1 MINLLLILHFSKL
14 KYQNMNK
21 DIQLFGMGNG
31 LVDLQYNISE
41 DTMSDFGMLKGE
53 MHLIDDEERSR
64 IIHYFKNYKYNIC
77 SGGSAANSIIAFSQL
92 GGKAA
97 YSTVLGDDLFGNFY
111 ASEFSQLGIILDAEL
126 LPEKSTGTCYV
137 FIAPDSERTMLT
149 YLGATALFSPKNV
162 SEELIK
168 RSQWIYIEG
177 YKFSQQSST
186 EAVNYAMSLAKKHNT
201 KIAFTFSDV
210 FITENFR
217 SKVEAAFDQADL
229 IFCNENEAKSFTKET
244 EMDKA
249 IKSIFDRINAAVITK
264 GSEGSIIKYG
274 DEIIN
279 IPPYAA
285 NPIDSTGAGD
295 MFAGA
300 FLYGLIQENDLTF
313 AGHLA
318 SLCGAK
324 IVSKLG
330 ARMDEDFHSIVNE
343 IKQITSKL

>member
-1 MINLLLILHFSKL
+1 M
-14 KYQNMNK
+14 K

-41 DTMSDFGMLKGE
+41 EIMADFGMLKGE
-53 MHLIDDEERSR
+53 MHLIDDKERSR
-64 IIHYFKNYKYNIC
+64 IIHYFKDYKYNIC

-111 ASEFSQLGIILDAEL
+111 ASEFSQLGIILDADL
-126 LPEKSTGTCYV
+126 LPDKSTGTCYV

-149 YLGATALFSPKNV
+149 YLGATALFSKKNV

-177 YKFSQQSST
+177 YKFSQESST
-186 EAVNYAMSLAKKHNT
+186 EAVMYAIDLAKKHNT

-217 SKVEAAFDQADL
+217 VKVEEAFAQADL
-229 IFCNENEAKSFTKET
+229 VFCNENEAKSFTGKSDFE
-244 EMDKA
+244 EAKKA
-249 IKSIFDRINAAVITK
+249 IFNKIYGAVITK

-274 DEIIN
+274 NEIIE
-279 IPPYAA
+279 IPPYPVQ
-285 NPIDSTGAGD
+285 PIDSTGAGD

-318 SLCGAK
+318 SLCAAK

-330 ARMDEDFHSIVNE
+330 ARMDEDFDSIVNE
-343 IKQITSKL
+343 IKQITSNL

>member
-1 MINLLLILHFSKL
+1 M
-14 KYQNMNK
+14 K

-41 DTMSDFGMLKGE
+41 ETLADFGMRKGE
-53 MHLIDDEERSR
+53 MHLIDDAERSR
-64 IIHYFKNYKYNIC
+64 IIHYFKDYKYNIC

-97 YSTVLGDDLFGNFY
+97 YATVLGDDLFGNFY

-126 LPEKSTGTCYV
+126 LPNISTGTCYV

-149 YLGATALFSPKNV
+149 YLGATALFSKNNV

-168 RSQWIYIEG
+168 RSEWIYIEG
-177 YKFSQQSST
+177 YKFSQQNST
-186 EAVNYAMSLAKKHNT
+186 EAVYYAIELAKKHKT

-210 FITENFR
+210 FITENFH
-217 SKVEAAFDQADL
+217 SKVQKAFDQADL
-229 IFCNENEAKSFTKET
+229 VFCNEHEAKSFSGQSDFE
-244 EMDKA
+244 KA
-249 IKSIFDRINAAVITK
+249 KNYIFNNIFAAVITK
-264 GSEGSIIKYG
+264 GADGSIVKYG
-274 DEIIN
+274 DKIIE
-279 IPPYAA
+279 IPPYPAE
-285 NPIDSTGAGD
+285 PIDSTGAGD

-300 FLYGLIQENDLTF
+300 FLYGLIQENDVEF

-318 SLCGAK
+318 SLCSAK

-330 ARMDEDFHSIVNE
+330 ARMDEDYNSIVNE
-343 IKQITSKL
+343 IKTILQER

>member
-1 MINLLLILHFSKL
+1 M
-14 KYQNMNK
+14 K

-41 DTMSDFGMLKGE
+41 ETMADFGMLKGE
-53 MHLIDDEERSR
+53 MHLIDDQERSR
-64 IIHYFKNYKYNIC
+64 IIHYFKDYKYNIC

-97 YSTVLGDDLFGNFY
+97 YSTVLGDDMFGNFY
-111 ASEFSQLGIILDAEL
+111 ASEFSQLGIILDADL
-126 LPEKSTGTCYV
+126 LPGKSTGTCYV

-149 YLGATALFSPKNV
+149 YLGATALFSKKNV

-177 YKFSQQSST
+177 YKFSQESST
-186 EAVNYAMSLAKKHNT
+186 EAVNYAIDLAKKHNT

-217 SKVEAAFDQADL
+217 TKVEEAFAQADL
-229 IFCNENEAKSFTKET
+229 VFCNENEARSFTGET
-244 EMDKA
+244 DFEKA
-249 IKSIFDRINAAVITK
+249 KNSIFNRIYGAVITK

-274 DEIIN
+274 NDIIE
-279 IPPYAA
+279 IPPYPAK
-285 NPIDSTGAGD
+285 PIDSTGAGD

-330 ARMDEDFHSIVNE
+330 ARMDEDFVSIVNE
-343 IKQITSKL
+343 IKQITSNL

>member
-1 MINLLLILHFSKL
+1 M
-14 KYQNMNK
+14 K

-41 DTMSDFGMLKGE
+41 GTMSDFGMHKGE
-53 MHLIDDEERSR
+53 MHLIDEQERSK
-64 IIHYFKNYKYNIC
+64 IIHYFKDYKYNIC

-111 ASEFSQLGIILDAEL
+111 ASEFSQLGIILDADL
-126 LPEKSTGTCYV
+126 LSDRSTGTCYV

-149 YLGATALFSPKNV
+149 YLGATALFSTKNV
-162 SEELIK
+162 SEDLIK

-177 YKFSQQSST
+177 YKFSQESST
-186 EAVNYAMSLAKKHNT
+186 EAVNYAISLAKKHNT

-210 FITENFR
+210 FITENYR
-217 SKVEAAFDQADL
+217 DKVEKAFEQADL

-244 EMDKA
+244 DMNKA
-249 IKSIFDRINAAVITK
+249 INSIFSRIHGAVITK

-274 DEIIN
+274 NEVIE

-285 NPIDSTGAGD
+285 NPVDSTGAGD

-300 FLYGLIQENDLTF
+300 FLYGLIQEKDITF

-330 ARMDEDFHSIVNE
+330 ARMDEDFNSIVDE

>member
-1 MINLLLILHFSKL
+1 M
-14 KYQNMNK
+14 K

-41 DTMSDFGMLKGE
+41 QAMSEFGMLKGE
-53 MHLIDDEERSR
+53 MRLIDDKERSR
-64 IIHYFKNYKYNIC
+64 IIHFFKDYKYNIC

-111 ASEFSQLGIILDAEL
+111 ASEFSELGIILNAEL
-126 LPEKSTGTCYV
+126 LNNYSTGTCYV

-149 YLGATALFSPKNV
+149 YLGATAYFSKKNV
-162 SEELIK
+162 SEDIIK

-177 YKFSQQSST
+177 YKFSQESST
-186 EAVNYAMSLAKKHNT
+186 DAVFYAIELAKKHNT

-210 FITENFR
+210 FITENYR
-217 SKVEAAFDQADL
+217 SKMEKAFEMSDL
-229 IFCNENEAKSFTKET
+229 VFCNENEAKSFTLQNDFEKAK
-244 EMDKA
+244 DK
-249 IKSIFDRINAAVITK
+249 IFNNINGAVITK

-274 DEIIN
+274 EEILE
-279 IPPYAA
+279 IPPYPAK
-285 NPIDSTGAGD
+285 PVDSTGAGD

-300 FLYGLIQENDLTF
+300 FLFGLIQENNLTF

-318 SLCGAK
+318 SLCGAR

-330 ARMDEDFHSIVNE
+330 ARMDEDFNSIVNE
-343 IKQITSKL
+343 IKQATSTI